1 LIFVRKP
8 VKYYYHYPTVV
19 AIVVTKFEDRVNLM
33 SVAWHTQ
40 ISFDPPLY
48 GILIS
53 PKRFTHKLLKK
64 SKEFTLNFLE
74 YEDYEIAAFVGRS
87 SGRDVDKVS
96 AFDIELS
103 EGRLVNVPIISR
115 AYAAYEC
122 ETVDIRDYGDHTLF
136 VGRILGVHYREDAF
150 ENNLPDV
157 NTLLYLG
164 SDTYTTVDT
173 QERVKYG
180 KEEVERFL
188 KEWFNEDEQ
197 HS

>member
-1 LIFVRKP
+1 MIFVRKP

-103 EGRLVNVPIISR
+103 EGRFVNVPIISR

-150 ENNLPDV
+150 ENNSPNV

-173 QERVKYG
+173 LERVKYG